1 MWNTYGDKEH
11 FITIQTTKYT
21 VTYSAERMQIGCQN
35 HTFDEWWGFDDDR
48 IDGMDS
54 GALTW
59 WDDNKGWLKQAIEAN
74 PAKPGKQ
81 PQAEAAE

>member
-1 MWNTYGDKEH
+1 
-11 FITIQTTKYT
+11 
-21 VTYSAERMQIGCQN
+21 
-35 HTFDEWWGFDDDR
+35 
-48 IDGMDS
+48 
-54 GALTW
+54 LTW